1 MVNTHIVVL
10 FLLIC
15 IRKVNN
21 LLTIDIIY
29 NSLDLD
35 SIFFSEI
42 SLGNAIVHDDIL

>member
-10 FLLIC
+10 FLLVC
-15 IRKVNN
+15 IRKVN